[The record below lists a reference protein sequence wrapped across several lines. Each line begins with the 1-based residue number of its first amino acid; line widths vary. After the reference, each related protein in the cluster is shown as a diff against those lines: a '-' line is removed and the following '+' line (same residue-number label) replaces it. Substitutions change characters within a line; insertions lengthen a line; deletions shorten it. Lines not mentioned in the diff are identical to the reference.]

1 MYPPKSPQEDK
12 LLQVEIA
19 DGEMDNKN
27 GLQILKATLV
37 LQDKQYVQEEQD
49 EEAVKAKLR
58 KWYKHRLHL
67 LTATFVAGGVV
78 TVATCGLGAPLW
90 VAALAFG
97 SAAGTGLGVE
107 KVKQDYR
114 L

>member
-1 MYPPKSPQEDK
+1 MTSKCEEQNPPSVSPPTPPPSQ
-12 LLQVEIA
+12 
-19 DGEMDNKN
+19 DNN
-27 GLQILKATLV
+27 DLPTLKATLIP
-37 LQDKQYVQEEQD
+37 QKNQD

-58 KWYKHRLHL
+58 KWYKHRLHF

-107 KVKQDYR
+107 KVKEDYG